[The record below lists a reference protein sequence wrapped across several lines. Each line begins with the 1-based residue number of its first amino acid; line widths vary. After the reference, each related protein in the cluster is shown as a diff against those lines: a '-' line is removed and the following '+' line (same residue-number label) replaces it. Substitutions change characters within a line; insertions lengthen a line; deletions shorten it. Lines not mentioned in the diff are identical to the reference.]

1 MSLFL
6 RLIKNIPQ
14 LRNLSLKQL
23 IRRELQVFLV
33 VGILTVLIDLT
44 AYKSLLLYF
53 DFTVNLAKGCG
64 FLIGTLFSYVANRIW
79 TFQNQ
84 VFVSGALYRFLPL
97 YFSTL
102 VINIAVNSLILMAFN
117 YISLIDYIAFIVATA
132 CSAILNFLGM
142 KFFVFRITNT

>member
-1 MSLFL
+1 M
-6 RLIKNIPQ
+6 
-14 LRNLSLKQL
+14 
-23 IRRELQVFLV
+23 
-33 VGILTVLIDLT
+33 GILTVLIDLT
-44 AYKSLLLYF
+44 AYKCLLLYF
-53 DFTVNLAKGCG
+53 DFDVNLAKGSG
-64 FLIGTLFSYVANRIW
+64 FLIGTLFSYVANRLW
-79 TFQNQ
+79 TFQNK
-84 VFVSGALYRFLPL
+84 VFVSGSLYRFLPL